1 MPKLVKRGPNYAVE
15 YFDAQKG
22 FTTRKSLKT
31 PDPLV
36 AANLYSEWCLGYHV
50 EMDDGKYS
58 DKTVA
63 LASRIV
69 NGGAG
74 LDRTTVAEI
83 VSAFYS
89 QKAINFP
96 SRYVYKSALSYIS
109 ELLKDVTLEDFGI
122 DRQEEFVEEL
132 REEGLADGTIG
143 RLMAA
148 INTSVKHAY
157 IRKKIREKP
166 YILTVTSS
174 ASRQRVLTDDE
185 ARALIASAVTENQ
198 RRFLQLAFLT
208 AARPQAIMDL
218 DKSQFDTER
227 KLLDL
232 NPAGRKQNPKKYR
245 PTIPICQSLLTACNI
260 WTDGAI
266 FVVGKDHKKRKTYR
280 TMTDGLAW
288 PEGCTV
294 YTIRHTVG
302 TELRSQGVPEFDVS
316 AFLGH
321 KPPGVNETTLRYA
334 KWRPEYMTKASE
346 AIQRYWERINDSR
359 EVAGDGCSAGPR
371 SEEQPSR
378 RG

>member
-1 MPKLVKRGPNYAVE
+1 MEPRLVKRGPNYAVE
-15 YFDAQKG
+15 YYDRNKG
-22 FTTRKSLKT
+22 FTTRESLKT
-31 PDPLV
+31 PDAV
-36 AANLYSEWCLGYHV
+36 IAANLFSEWRLGYHV
-50 EMDDGKYS
+50 EMGEYS

-63 LASRIV
+63 LAAKIL

-74 LDRTTVAEI
+74 LNLTVEE
-83 VSAFYS
+83 VLSAFYS

-96 SRYVYKSALSYIS
+96 SRYVYKSALGYVSD
-109 ELLKDVTLEDFGI
+109 LLEGVTLEDFGI

-157 IRKKIREKP
+157 VRKRIREKP

-185 ARALIASAVTENQ
+185 AYRLIASAETENQ
-198 RRFLQLAFLT
+198 KRFIQLAFLT

-218 DKSQFDTER
+218 DKSQFDLSR

-232 NPAGRKQNPKKYR
+232 NPTGRKQNQKKYR
-245 PTIPICQSLLTACNI
+245 PTIPMCKSLLGACKE
-260 WTDGAI
+260 WADGPI
-266 FVVGKDHKKRKTYR
+266 FLVGKDHRKQKTYR
-280 TMTDGLAW
+280 TMAAGLAW

-321 KPPGVNETTLRYA
+321 KPPGVNTTTLKYA
-334 KWRPEYMTKASE
+334 KWRPEYMVKASE
-346 AIQRYWERINDSR
+346 AVERYWERINARR
-359 EVAGDGCSAGPR
+359 EAAGDFSHA
-371 SEEQPSR
+371 
-378 RG
+378 